1 MRGAWGQG
9 RRWESVY
16 SLMKIQNDGWSWRRV
31 PRRCIISTSP
41 ELARIASRRRGL
53 IIHAVMIAKRRS
65 VAKQRSH
72 LPRSR
77 RVATLMRKGC
87 AARAREAGTKVV
99 PSECSGWNS
108 GTVRRAGGRAGRRH
122 PAATRAAW
130 GEGRGAGIPLP
141 PRRRHVKNL
150 RVHLQPA
157 WHFAALLQQTTLAPE
172 WSVTHRPPGRAPS
185 VRWVCILRWCV

>member
-1 MRGAWGQG
+1 
-9 RRWESVY
+9 
-16 SLMKIQNDGWSWRRV
+16 MKIQNDGWSWRRV
-31 PRRCIISTSP
+31 PRRCIRSASP
-41 ELARIASRRRGL
+41 ELARTASRRRGL
-53 IIHAVMIAKRRS
+53 IIHAVMDSEAEIRGQTTLPPATVAAGRHPDAQGVRGTYARGGDEIGPVGKQLYWTYAAK
-65 VAKQRSH
+65 
-72 LPRSR
+72 
-77 RVATLMRKGC
+77 
-87 AARAREAGTKVV
+87 
-99 PSECSGWNS
+99 SGAQ
-108 GTVRRAGGRAGRRH
+108 GEGRAEHPAPTRWEGRAEH
-122 PAATRAAW
+122 PAASRAAW